1 MRNMSLVLV
10 VMLML
15 SGCKSRVGSNRK
27 SRHGKGVAVDS
38 DIPVKGIKHTNL
50 DEAIRCKDFY
60 KKQGDEELAAK
71 YLEHALTLAKDHKVL
86 SQLMLEL
93 ADLYMETEKRDKASK
108 YYNQYKMFYPGS
120 PQIKYV
126 LFQELKATELDSL
139 ESDKDQTKTKA
150 ALKLGQQYLADFP
163 DDSEYT
169 QATKDV
175 LQRCY
180 QKLTKSEL
188 QAASFY
194 VNKFYYE
201 LKDSALKAA
210 HKRIEFLLKEY
221 AYHLDGGEELLGIGS
236 KIITTPTEA
245 YLGSLEAVIEQL
257 QEFIERH
264 EDAQQE
270 GFLSKLLGITQRHDR
285 STERARA

>member
-1 MRNMSLVLV
+1 
-10 VMLML
+10 MLG
-15 SGCKSRVGSNRK
+15 GCRSRIGTNRK
-27 SRHGKGVAVDS
+27 SRHAQGAAVDA

-50 DEAIRCKDFY
+50 DEAIRCKNFY
-60 KKQGDEELAAK
+60 KEQGDEDLAAK

-86 SQLMLEL
+86 SQLTLEL
-93 ADLYMETEKRDKASK
+93 ADLYMDMEKRDKASK

-120 PQIKYV
+120 SHIKYV

-150 ALKLGQQYLADFP
+150 ALKLGQHYLADFP
-163 DDSEYT
+163 DDSEYA

-175 LQRCY
+175 MQRCY

-221 AYHLDGGEELLGIGS
+221 AYHLDRGEELLGIGS
-236 KIITTPTEA
+236 KIITTPIEA

-257 QEFIERH
+257 QEFMERH

-270 GFLSKLLGITQRHDR
+270 GFLSKLLGTQRHGR
-285 STERARA
+285 SKERARE